1 MLFAHSPSHL
11 QSLIDRF
18 SRICIVFMTYKLKKL
33 TLTYKLK
40 KKTNVLAQETASPNI
55 SINYHSKLLNEFTY
69 LESTISRKL
78 SFDKDVDRRTGKAAF
93 TLARLGTR
101 V

>member
-55 SINYHSKLLNEFTY
+55 SINNYQFEMVDVFTY
-69 LESTISRKL
+69 L
-78 SFDKDVDRRTGKAAF
+78 GQG
-93 TLARLGTR
+93 RL
-101 V
+101 